1 MMMTVIKVDCSNS
14 MVIPPATKLLEIET
28 KDSVQEIRK
37 QLKDEFKLKNLNFIL
52 LLKISNKWIILSE
65 SDKQLSD
72 YPLKDKSS
80 AKAKIRLDIKQR
92 VNFKNLKKLKKEVQQ
107 ILDIEYPYGTL
118 HVETKNADQ
127 TKKMLVEYT
136 SNFIEGAL
144 NDPSNV
150 AFSIPSRS
158 SDNIG
163 FDEDTELVLLGK
175 QKTTRQFRSLS
186 SVKSVSQLTQLMN
199 IVHDNLSRDIDA
211 TKRDLFYMDVNAF
224 ETQGTSDNL
233 IEDIGAMLKVTRPSL
248 NVTASAKGVVVG
260 NIEFTE
266 QGDYIDCR
274 KMGSGKSISANIDD
288 YDKLESD
295 AEFVLV
301 IEKDAVFN
309 RLAQD
314 QFYDYIP
321 SIIITAK
328 GQPDMATR
336 MFLKKIHD
344 ELKLPILALMDS
356 DIYGFEIL
364 RVYSVGSKA
373 LSFEAANL
381 AVPDIKWLGLLPADL
396 EDDSPYPVPSK
407 THIPLDK
414 NDERRIKL
422 ILEEEFVKRKP
433 KWGEQINLMLQQG
446 FKAEIQA
453 LNAIDAQYITNYYLP
468 HKIETGSFI

>member
-1 MMMTVIKVDCSNS
+1 MMTVIKVDCSNS
-14 MVIPPATKLLEIET
+14 MVLPPAKKLLEIET
-28 KDSVQEIRK
+28 KDSIKEIKK
-37 QLKDEFKLKNLNFIL
+37 QLRDEFKLKNMNFIL
-52 LLKISNKWIILSE
+52 FLKIKNKWIILE
-65 SDKQLSD
+65 DAIKQLSD
-72 YPLKDKSS
+72 YPLKDK
-80 AKAKIRLDIKQR
+80 KRKQDKIRLDIKKE
-92 VNFKNLKKLKKEVQQ
+92 VDISYLKKLKKEVQSF
-107 ILDIEYPYGTL
+107 LDIEYPYGTL
-118 HVETKNADQ
+118 HVETKNAEQ
-127 TKKMLVEYT
+127 TKKLLVEFT
-136 SNFIEGAL
+136 RNFIEGAL

-150 AFSIPSRS
+150 AFSIPSRT

-163 FDEDTELVLLGK
+163 FDEETELVLLGK

-199 IVHDNLSRDIDA
+199 IIHDNLSRDIDS
-211 TKRDLFYMDVNAF
+211 TKRDLFYMNVNTF

-266 QGDYIDCR
+266 QGDFIDCR

-288 YDKLESD
+288 YSKLDSD

-381 AVPDIKWLGLLPADL
+381 AVPDIKWLGLLPEDL
-396 EDDSPYPVPSK
+396 EPDSPYEIPKSTHLKLSK
-407 THIPLDK
+407 S
-414 NDERRIKL
+414 DERRIKL
-422 ILEEEFVKRKP
+422 ILDEEFVKRKP
-433 KWGEQINLMLQQG
+433 KWKAQIELMLKQG

-453 LNAIDAQYITNYYLP
+453 LNAIDAQYITNFYLP
-468 HKIETGSFI
+468 HKIENESFI

>member
-1 MMMTVIKVDCSNS
+1 MIDTTDTIKEV
-14 MVIPPATKLLEIET
+14 K
-28 KDSVQEIRK
+28 K

-52 LLKISNKWIILSE
+52 FLRNKKKWIVLSDI
-65 SDKQLSD
+65 SKQLSD
-72 YPLKDKSS
+72 YPLDDKIINLDF
-80 AKAKIRLDIKQR
+80 KKTVDINKLKI
-92 VNFKNLKKLKKEVQQ
+92 LKKEVQK

-127 TKKMLVEYT
+127 TRKMLVEIT
-136 SNFIEGAL
+136 RNFIEGAL

-186 SVKSVSQLTQLMN
+186 SVKSVSQLTQLMS
-199 IVHDNLSRDIDA
+199 ILHENLIRDIDS
-211 TKRDLFYMDVNAF
+211 TKRDLFYMDVNTF

-260 NIEFTE
+260 NIEYTE
-266 QGDYIDCR
+266 QGDFIDCR

-381 AVPDIKWLGLLPADL
+381 AVPDIKWLGLLPEDL
-396 EDDSPYPVPSK
+396 GDEEGKDSPYNIPKSTHLKLSK
-407 THIPLDK
+407 S
-414 NDERRIKL
+414 DERRIKL
-422 ILEEEFVKRKP
+422 ILDEEFVRRKP
-433 KWGEQINLMLQQG
+433 NWKKQIELMLKQG

-468 HKIETGSFI
+468 HKIESGSYI

>member
-28 KDSVQEIRK
+28 TDSVQEIRK

-260 NIEFTE
+260 NIEYTE

-336 MFLKKIHD
+336 MFLKKI
-344 ELKLPILALMDS
+344 
-356 DIYGFEIL
+356 
-364 RVYSVGSKA
+364 
-373 LSFEAANL
+373 
-381 AVPDIKWLGLLPADL
+381 
-396 EDDSPYPVPSK
+396 
-407 THIPLDK
+407 
-414 NDERRIKL
+414 
-422 ILEEEFVKRKP
+422 
-433 KWGEQINLMLQQG
+433 
-446 FKAEIQA
+446 
-453 LNAIDAQYITNYYLP
+453 
-468 HKIETGSFI
+468 